1 MGVGLM
7 LRESQKQSSINNLKN
22 AIQYYNTAYT
32 FADNEQKKIEY
43 AIMIKKLKNELQ
55 ELNNAK

>member
-1 MGVGLM
+1 M
-7 LRESQKQSSINNLKN
+7 LSKSIHEKCVNNIEN
-22 AIQYYNTAYT
+22 AIRYFNTAYT
-32 FADNEQKKIEY
+32 FAENEQKKIEY

>member
-1 MGVGLM
+1 M
-7 LRESQKQSSINNLKN
+7 LKESQKQSSINNLKN

-43 AIMIKKLKNELQ
+43 AVIIGKLEKELQ
-55 ELNNAK
+55 ELQDDK

>member
-1 MGVGLM
+1 M

>member
-43 AIMIKKLKNELQ
+43 AVIIGKLEKELQ
-55 ELNNAK
+55 ELQDV